1 MLSDPTTE
9 RLRDVFA
16 AHSAV
21 RAAYVFGS
29 AATGTDRPESDIDIG
44 LVVDDEQWE
53 PRDKVELL
61 GECVGKGIDRIDLVV
76 LNEAPLVVQFEA
88 VRPNVPLYGADDFD
102 HGAFISKV
110 VRKYWDFEPYLER
123 QRKAYKE
130 RRLEQ
135 SHGSS

>member
-1 MLSDPTTE
+1 MLSAPTTE

-44 LVVDDEQWE
+44 LVV
-53 PRDKVELL
+53 
-61 GECVGKGIDRIDLVV
+61 
-76 LNEAPLVVQFEA
+76 QFEA

-110 VRKYWDFEPYLER
+110 VRMYWDFEPYLER
-123 QRKAYKE
+123 RRKAYKQ